1 MRKKLLDCS
10 YVVHLTKADTIKVQK
25 FLEAILIEVTCYE
38 PDLHLVGLIALVVK
52 GKEWIPAKYHPNQKD
67 KKEKLRR

>member
-1 MRKKLLDCS
+1 
-10 YVVHLTKADTIKVQK
+10 
-25 FLEAILIEVTCYE
+25 
-38 PDLHLVGLIALVVK
+38 LVRLVALVVK